1 MAALPK
7 ITLEMDGLDELM
19 AATKRAYDLLQELRA
34 TLDEISVEQTRL
46 QVKINQPTAG
56 TDG

>member
-1 MAALPK
+1 MARV
-7 ITLEMDGLDELM
+7 TLKMDGLDKLLEEIG
-19 AATKRAYDLLQELRA
+19 RAQDLLNELRA
-34 TLDEISVEQTRL
+34 TLDAINITRAAL